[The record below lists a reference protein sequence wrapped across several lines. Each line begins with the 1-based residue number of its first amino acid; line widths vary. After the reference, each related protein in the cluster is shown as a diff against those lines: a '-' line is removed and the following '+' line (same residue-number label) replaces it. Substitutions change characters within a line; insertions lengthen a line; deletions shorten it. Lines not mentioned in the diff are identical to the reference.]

1 MTREEIFAFVC
12 EEYGEKPDYPFGE
25 EEYAVLRHSDNKKW
39 FALCMNIPA
48 ARLGL
53 SEEGSIEIM
62 NVKCDEIIAASLLGT
77 PGYFPAYHMSKSHWV
92 TLAVE
97 RLPEEEITQM
107 IDLSYTLTE
116 KKKKMKRA
124 PKHTE

>member
-1 MTREEIFAFVC
+1 MTREEIFVYARD
-12 EEYGEKPDYPFGE
+12 EYGIEPDYPFE
-25 EEYAVLRHSDNKKW
+25 EDYAVLRHSDNNKW
-39 FALCMNIPA
+39 FALFTKLPA
-48 ARLGL
+48 SKLGI

-62 NVKCDEIIAASLLGT
+62 NVKCDEIIAASLHGT

-92 TLAVE
+92 TLAIE
-97 RLPEEEITQM
+97 RLPDEEIKQM

-124 PKHTE
+124 PKHS